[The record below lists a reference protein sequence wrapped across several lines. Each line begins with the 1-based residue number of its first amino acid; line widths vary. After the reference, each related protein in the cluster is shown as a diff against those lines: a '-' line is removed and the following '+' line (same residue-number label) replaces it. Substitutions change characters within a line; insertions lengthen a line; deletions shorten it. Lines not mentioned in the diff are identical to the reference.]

1 MNEPD
6 ALPGALADWLR
17 RQGCRDG
24 TLAAL
29 AGDVSLRRYFRVARG
44 EGTAILAF
52 YPAEIAETM
61 RRFDVATRLLEAA
74 GVPVPR
80 ILAQD
85 ERLGVMLVEDFGGR
99 TLYDLALDWPRVAPY
114 FAAAAEIV
122 ERLRGIDPV
131 PVAALN
137 PPLGASLLE
146 RELEKTREFFLEP
159 RGLLAAAGDSAAWSQ
174 FAAEL
179 CARLAGGEPV
189 PCHRD
194 FMARNLVPLEGGGV
208 AVLDHQDLR
217 LGPPAY
223 DLASLLND
231 SLFPP
236 PEIEEP
242 LLERAGFA
250 AGAARLDYHRAAV
263 QRGLKAVG
271 TFAAFAQR
279 GSTRHLPLVAPTGA
293 RALRNLA
300 ALPERDFLPAA
311 LRARLAE
318 AFCYTD

>member
-17 RQGCRDG
+17 LQGCREG
-24 TLAAL
+24 TLSAL

-44 EGTAILAF
+44 EGSAILAF
-52 YPAEIAETM
+52 YPAEIGETM
-61 RRFDVATRLLEAA
+61 RRFETVTRLLEAA
-74 GVPVPR
+74 GVRVPR

-85 ERLGVMLVEDFGGR
+85 DALGTMLVEDFGER
-99 TLYDLALDWPRVAPY
+99 TLYDLTLDWPRLRPY
-114 FAAAAEIV
+114 FDAAADSAARV
-122 ERLRGIDPV
+122 RDIDPA

-137 PPLGASLLE
+137 PPLDATLLR

-159 RGLLAAAGDSAAWSQ
+159 RGLLADAGGCAAWSA
-174 FAAEL
+174 FADTL
-179 CARLAGGEPV
+179 CARLAAVAPV

-194 FMARNLVPLEGGGV
+194 FMARNLVPLAGGGV

-242 LLERAGFA
+242 LLERGGFGAGER
-250 AGAARLDYHRAAV
+250 RLDYHRAAV
-263 QRGLKAVG
+263 QRGLKAIG
-271 TFAAFAQR
+271 TFAAFARR

-293 RALRNLA
+293 RALRHLA
-300 ALPERDFLPAA
+300 ALPERGLLPAA
-311 LRARLAE
+311 LRARLAQ